1 MGKDKGKEWARGVQ
15 GLSGMVREVACKA
28 EIPPDKSMSML
39 RVSGAADRRSVPP
52 AQSSLWVRVM
62 RPPSVVVAAVG
73 WQWVG
78 SGLAMRG
85 AMMDHWQMP
94 GARPMHATL
103 SRHAGAGAWGRAS
116 GALARV
122 IRNSG
127 NDFDHR

>member
-1 MGKDKGKEWARGVQ
+1 MR
-15 GLSGMVREVACKA
+15 L
-28 EIPPDKSMSML
+28 
-39 RVSGAADRRSVPP
+39 P
-52 AQSSLWVRVM
+52 A
-62 RPPSVVVAAVG
+62 VVVAAVG

-85 AMMDHWQMP
+85 AMMD
-94 GARPMHATL
+94 
-103 SRHAGAGAWGRAS
+103 RAS